1 MTYGLELEDLAEES
15 VTVYP
20 NPTSANANVAITLT
34 KSEEVKLE
42 LINSLGQTVFFNSS
56 KMSAGQSRVKLPV
69 ANLSGGMYFLNL
81 TNGDEVIVKVE
92 FNEVIPCLKR
102 IIYFLN
108 Y

>member
-42 LINSLGQTVFFNSS
+42 LFNSLGQTVFFNSS
-56 KMSAGQSRVKLPV
+56 KMSAGQNRVKLPV

-81 TNGDEVIVKVE
+81 TNGDEVIVK
-92 FNEVIPCLKR
+92 K
-102 IIYFLN
+102 LN
-108 Y
+108 LMK